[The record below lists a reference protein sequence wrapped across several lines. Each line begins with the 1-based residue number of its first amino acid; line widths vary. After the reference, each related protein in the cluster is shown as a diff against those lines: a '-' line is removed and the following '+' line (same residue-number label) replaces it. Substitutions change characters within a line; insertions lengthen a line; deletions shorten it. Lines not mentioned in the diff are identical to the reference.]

1 MQVALPVQ
9 PGVLV
14 AGDFLDQQTRLGR
27 ANVHHRLDLE
37 AIAVQVEL
45 GQVLRP
51 ERVVA
56 VTEVRVTRAE
66 KEVNKGAED
75 PVAPVPRKRYFVPA
89 AAPREARSL
98 SGGGAGGK
106 RGNKAG
112 DFQAVGGP
120 VGVH

>member
-37 AIAVQVEL
+37 PIAVQVEL

-56 VTEVRVTRAE
+56 VTQVRVTRAK
-66 KEVNKGAED
+66 KEVNEGAED
-75 PVAPVPRKRYFVPA
+75 PVAPMPRKRDVVTA
-89 AAPREARSL
+89 AATREARSL
-98 SGGGAGGK
+98 SEVGASV
-106 RGNKAG
+106 N
-112 DFQAVGGP
+112 
-120 VGVH
+120 